1 MQQLPLFVNMSGSK
15 VLLLGEGEAYDAK
28 RRFIERSGAMCTD
41 NPDEAKI
48 AFVAIEDEGEAIKAA
63 DHLKSL
69 GLLVNVVD
77 RPAHCEFTTP
87 AVIDRDP
94 ILIAIGTGGASAG
107 LAKAVRQ
114 RLEQLLP
121 QNLGDLARG
130 LFAGRDAIKQRWSD
144 PSQRRRAI
152 DGALQVGG
160 LLDPFSATSADNV
173 FGWIADG
180 EKQYEN
186 RVEVICLTSDNPDDM
201 TLNMARLM
209 GEADILYHDDD
220 IPAEVLNRARADAE
234 RMTGETLDV
243 HPDALVVNLRYCK
256 LWRTGGAC
264 DRGQCIVRD
273 GAKDKL

>member
-1 MQQLPLFVNMSGSK
+1 MQQLPIFVNMSGRK

-48 AFVAIEDEGEAIKAA
+48 AFVAIEDEAEAIKIA
-63 DHLKSL
+63 DDLKSR
-69 GLLVNVVD
+69 GLLVNLVD
-77 RPAHCEFTTP
+77 RPAYCEFTTP

-121 QNLGDLARG
+121 QNLGALARG
-130 LFAGRDAIKQRWSD
+130 LFAGRDAIKKRWSD
-144 PSQRRRAI
+144 ASQRRRAI
-152 DGALQVGG
+152 DGALQIGG
-160 LLDPFSATSADNV
+160 RLDPFSASSADNLAD
-173 FGWIADG
+173 WIASG

-186 RVEVICLTSDNPDDM
+186 RVEVICLTSDDPDDM

-209 GEADILYHDDD
+209 GEADILYHDTD
-220 IPAEVLNRARADAE
+220 IPSEILNRARADAQ
-234 RMTGETLDV
+234 RMSGDLDV

-256 LWRTGGAC
+256 AWREGGAC
-264 DRGQCIVRD
+264 VRGQCMVRD
-273 GAKDKL
+273 SMKGNL